1 MPAHCAHGSHGSRQQ
16 PPSPHPCRC
25 WGQQTQLQQVGSF
38 TAHVVLLQTETGAS
52 QPLLAQ
58 AQRLHRQFPH
68 QPSAQLAAR
77 RQLAV
82 TAVAA
87 PPREVARTPRAE
99 PRHAGVEDAEYD
111 AVVIGGGM
119 GGLTA
124 ATQLA
129 AKGAKVIVLEKC
141 GYLTI
146 A

>member
-1 MPAHCAHGSHGSRQQ
+1 MLDCTPLVQARRAHRRPQ
-16 PPSPHPCRC
+16 CR
-25 WGQQTQLQQVGSF
+25 L
-38 TAHVVLLQTETGAS
+38 GARH
-52 QPLLAQ
+52 AG
-58 AQRLHRQFPH
+58 
-68 QPSAQLAAR
+68 R

-87 PPREVARTPRAE
+87 PPQEVTRPAQAA
-99 PRHAGVEDAEYD
+99 PRHTRAAHGDDEYD

-141 GYLTI
+141 AGRMPRVPR
-146 A
+146 